1 MRNWKAINIKLGVE
15 TMFRLLRTLFLIAT
29 LVFTLG
35 ASMPSN
41 AQVAASNSLNDL
53 AAWQAKVAPQVLAQ
67 SASGP
72 TEFLVV
78 LKAQADL
85 SAAYKLPTKAEK
97 GAYVYHQLSQLAVR
111 AQKPV
116 LAELKALGVSY
127 HPFWVSNMIWV
138 RGNAASVQAM
148 AQRADVA
155 RLDANPWVK
164 QELPQPVQAPGL
176 QGPQAASS
184 VEESINQVSA
194 PQMWADGFN
203 GQGVVIGGQDTGY
216 QWNHEALKDHYRGW
230 NANTNTANH
239 NYNWHDAI
247 HPPDSYSYNI
257 CGYDTPEPCDDF
269 GHGTHTMGT
278 MVGEDT
284 NENNKIGMAP
294 GARWIGCR
302 NMDQGKG
309 SPASYSECF
318 QWFIAPT
325 NLNDQ
330 NADPSKAPDVIN
342 NSWSCTVG
350 EGCTWDT
357 LQSVVNNTRAA
368 GILVVASA
376 GNSGSG
382 CNTINNPPA
391 MYGSAFT
398 VGATDNIDNIAPFSS
413 RGPGSGTNLLKPDVT
428 APGVSV
434 LSSTKTGGYGYLSG
448 TSMAAPHVTGLVA
461 LMLSADPLLRGNV
474 DAIENIIH
482 QSSVPLTTTAQDCG
496 GVSGSQV
503 PNNTFG
509 YGRIDAEKALT
520 LLPNLLTLQ
529 NTAPASV
536 PPGGPITY
544 TLTVTH
550 KDPYLWTTNVV
561 ITDVVPSQ
569 TFFLS
574 ATGPYLRTG
583 DVINW
588 TFPQL
593 GPNESQSVQIVVK
606 SPYAEATIVNDQFQA
621 KSDQFTG
628 PRGGSVTTNV
638 ATVYSLALA
647 PDYYRYATI
656 GSTTIYTHDLTNT
669 GNVADTYTM
678 ELSSSRGWARLSG
691 PTIVN
696 VPSGQS
702 VPIQIIIDVPPDT
715 TFGQKEFS
723 MLKVSSMTRPD
734 VFASITDTTSVASQI
749 LMLPLLIH

>member
-1 MRNWKAINIKLGVE
+1 VE

-29 LVFTLG
+29 LVFALG
-35 ASMPSN
+35 ASTPPN
-41 AQVAASNSLNDL
+41 GQVAAAHTQNDL
-53 AAWQAKVAPQVLAQ
+53 ASWQVKIAPQVLAQ
-67 SASGP
+67 AASGP

-97 GAYVYHQLSQLAVR
+97 GAYIYQQLSQLAAR
-111 AQKPV
+111 TQKPV
-116 LAELKALGVSY
+116 LAELKALGASY
-127 HPFWVSNMIWV
+127 RPFWVTNMIWV
-138 RGNAASVQAM
+138 RGDAASVQAM

-155 RLDANPWVK
+155 RLDANPWIK
-164 QELPQPVQAPGL
+164 QDLPQPVQAPGL
-176 QGPQAASS
+176 QGPQSASS

-216 QWNHEALKDHYRGW
+216 QWEHEALKDHYRGW
-230 NANTNTANH
+230 DANTDTADHNH
-239 NYNWHDAI
+239 NWHDAI
-247 HPPDSYSYNI
+247 HPGDLENS
-257 CGYDTPEPCDDF
+257 CGYNTLAPCDDY

-278 MVGEDT
+278 MLGEDPAGAHQ
-284 NENNKIGMAP
+284 IGMAP

-302 NMDQGKG
+302 NMDKGVG

-325 NLNDQ
+325 DLNGQ
-330 NADPSKAPDVIN
+330 NPRPDLAPDVIN
-342 NSWSCTVG
+342 NSWGCTTY
-350 EGCTWDT
+350 EGCTNWDM
-357 LQSVVNNTRAA
+357 LQAVVDNTRAA
-368 GILVVASA
+368 GIVVVASA
-376 GNSGSG
+376 GNSGPG
-382 CNTINNPPA
+382 CNTVHDPPA
-391 MYGSAFT
+391 MYGSVFT
-398 VGATDNIDNIAPFSS
+398 IGATDNSDNIAPFSS

-474 DAIENIIH
+474 DAIEDIIR
-482 QSSVPLTTTAQDCG
+482 QSSVPLTTTIQDCG
-496 GVSGSQV
+496 GVPGTQV

-529 NTAPASV
+529 NTASASV
-536 PPGGPITY
+536 APGGPITY

-550 KDPYLWTTNVV
+550 KDPYLTTTNVV

-569 TFFLS
+569 TFFLR
-574 ATGPYLRTG
+574 ATGPYIKTG
-583 DVINW
+583 DIINW

-593 GPNESQSVQIVVK
+593 GPNESQSVQLVVK
-606 SPYAEATIVNDQFQA
+606 SPYAETTIVNDQFQA
-621 KSDQFTG
+621 KSDQFIG
-628 PRGGSVTTNV
+628 PRGGSVTTSV

-647 PDYYRYATI
+647 GEYNRFAIPGNTI
-656 GSTTIYTHDLTNT
+656 TYTHNLTNT
-669 GNVADTYTM
+669 GNMADTYTL
-678 ELSSSRGWARLSG
+678 ELTSSLRWASLSG
-691 PTIVN
+691 PTTLNVLPRQSVPVQIVVN
-696 VPSGQS
+696 VPA
-702 VPIQIIIDVPPDT
+702 DT
-715 TFGQKEFS
+715 AFGQKDIS
-723 MLKVSSMTRPD
+723 MLKVSSKTNPD
-734 VFASITDTTSVASQI
+734 VFASITDTTSVANQI
-749 LMLPLLIH
+749 LMLPILIH